1 MENFDQQQSGGQMP
15 PYFNNDTRVMSV
27 SDWLVTLL
35 IMIIPLVNI
44 IMPLTFLSGVFYS
57 VEQLP
62 DFWAKASLLFVA
74 IKIVL
79 LILFYALFF
88 GAIISAAGIS
98 GAFD

>member
-44 IMPLTFLSGVFYS
+44 IMLFVWAFSDDGNRNRAN
-57 VEQLP
+57 
-62 DFWAKASLLFVA
+62 WAKSSLLFLA

>member
-44 IMPLTFLSGVFYS
+44 IMLFVWAFSDDGNRNRAN
-57 VEQLP
+57 
-62 DFWAKASLLFVA
+62 WAKASLLFVA

-88 GAIISAAGIS
+88 GAIISAAGIN